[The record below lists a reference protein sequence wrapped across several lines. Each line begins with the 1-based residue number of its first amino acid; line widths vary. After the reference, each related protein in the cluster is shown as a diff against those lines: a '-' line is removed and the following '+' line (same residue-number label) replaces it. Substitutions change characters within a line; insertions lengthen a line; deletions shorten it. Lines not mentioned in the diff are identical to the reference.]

1 MRETRRYARSLPPLY
16 GSLPQMC
23 GCLWGTGGLIVLFKK
38 ETFKVFETLK
48 V

>member
-1 MRETRRYARSLPPLY
+1 MRETRRYARPLPPLY

-23 GCLWGTGGLIVLFKK
+23 GRLWGTGGLIVLFKK
-38 ETFKVFETLK
+38 TFKVFETLK